1 MNNAAPAFAAWLDIG
16 DQQFPLVGRTF
27 SLGRSKDNN
36 VVFISPKV
44 SRRHALVHAQGGSEF
59 SLVDLGSSNGTH
71 LNGRRV
77 IQPMGLRH
85 GDVIQIGEQSLVF
98 RLETPPASEE
108 QIYITEAQ
116 MTVREVNEF
125 TCWFLLVDL
134 ENFVKLSTEVPAE
147 ELAQM
152 VGAWLRECQR
162 VIEKNGGTLSKFLGD
177 GVLVYW
183 NAKFCDRAKLATAL
197 DILSSMQSQRQPPFR
212 WTLHYGK
219 AIFGTAVTAGE
230 LSALGQDL
238 NFLFR
243 MERLAAA
250 EGFPNLISQAAQTEM
265 AELRQGQMAGVFPLK
280 GFEGDHPFFRW

>member
-16 DQQFPLVGRTF
+16 DRQFPLVGRTF

-77 IQPMGLRH
+77 IQPMSLQH
-85 GDVIQIGEQSLVF
+85 GDVIQIGEQSLIF
-98 RLETPPASEE
+98 RLETAHASAD
-108 QIYITEAQ
+108 QIYVTEAQ
-116 MTVREVNEF
+116 MTVRDVNEF
-125 TCWFLLVDL
+125 TCWFLLADV
-134 ENFVKLSTEVPAE
+134 ENFVKLSSEVPAE

-152 VGAWLRECQR
+152 VGAWLGECQR

-177 GVLVYW
+177 GFLVYW
-183 NAKFCDRAKLATAL
+183 NAKFCDRAQLGTAL
-197 DILSSMQSQRQPPFR
+197 DVLCSMQTRHQPPFR
-212 WTLHYGK
+212 WTLHYGT
-219 AIFGTAVTAGE
+219 AIFGTAVTTGE
-230 LSALGQDL
+230 LSALGQDV

-265 AELRQGQMAGVFPLK
+265 AELRQSQVAGVFALK
-280 GFEGDHPFFRW
+280 GFEGEHSFFRW

>member
-1 MNNAAPAFAAWLDIG
+1 MNNAAPAFAAWLNIG
-16 DQQFPLVGRTF
+16 DRQFPLVGRTF

-77 IQPMGLRH
+77 IQPMSLQH
-85 GDVIQIGEQSLVF
+85 GDVIQIGEQSLIF
-98 RLETPPASEE
+98 RLETAHASAD
-108 QIYITEAQ
+108 QIYATEAQ
-116 MTVREVNEF
+116 MTVRDVNEF
-125 TCWFLLVDL
+125 TCWFLLADV
-134 ENFVKLSTEVPAE
+134 ENFVKLSSEVPAE

-152 VGAWLRECQR
+152 VGAWLGECQR
-162 VIEKNGGTLSKFLGD
+162 IIEKNGGTLSKFLGD
-177 GVLVYW
+177 GFLVYW
-183 NAKFCDRAKLATAL
+183 NAKFCDRAQLATAL
-197 DILSSMQSQRQPPFR
+197 DVLCSIQTRQQPPFR
-212 WTLHYGK
+212 WTLHYGT
-219 AIFGTAVTAGE
+219 AIFGTAVTVGE
-230 LSALGQDL
+230 LSALGQDV

-265 AELRQGQMAGVFPLK
+265 AELRQGQVAGVFPLK
-280 GFEGDHPFFRW
+280 GFEGEHSFFRW